1 MNNALID
8 DLNWRY
14 ATKKYDSEKKIS
26 AKDFEIICESLR
38 LAPSSY
44 GLQPLKYFVIDDKS
58 TREKLLP
65 LAYNQPQITD
75 ASHLIVLCSFS
86 KITPIIIKNYLE
98 LMSEV
103 RNEPLSN
110 YEKFGENMQKTFTN
124 LSETATREWTIR
136 QAYIALGQVMHTCAN
151 LRIDATPME
160 GFDKAAFDKALNL
173 TSNNLQSVLLL
184 ALGYRS
190 PEDKLSSLPKVR
202 KPLSEIIEI
211 VK

>member
-124 LSETATREWTIR
+124 LSETATSEWTIR

>member
-1 MNNALID
+1 MNNAIID

-103 RNEPLSN
+103 RNEPFSN
-110 YEKFGENMQKTFTN
+110 YEKFGENMQKTFAN
-124 LSETATREWTIR
+124 LSETATSEWTIR

-190 PEDKLSSLPKVR
+190 PEDKLSSLAKVR

>member
-110 YEKFGENMQKTFTN
+110 YEKFGENMQKTFAN
-124 LSETATREWTIR
+124 LSETATSEWTTR
-136 QAYIALGQVMHTCAN
+136 QAYIALGQIMHTCAN
-151 LRIDATPME
+151 MRIDATPME
-160 GFDKAAFDKALNL
+160 GFDKAAFDEALNL

-190 PEDKLSSLPKVR
+190 PEDKLSSLAKVR

-211 VK
+211 IK

>member
-1 MNNALID
+1 MNNAIID

-14 ATKKYDSEKKIS
+14 ATKKYDFEKKIS
-26 AKDFEIICESLR
+26 SEDFETICESLR
-38 LAPSSY
+38 LVPSSY
-44 GLQPLKYFVIDDKS
+44 GLQPVKYIVVNDKS
-58 TREKLLP
+58 MREKLLP

-75 ASHLIVLCSFS
+75 ASHLIVICSYRNIS
-86 KITPIIIKNYLE
+86 PKIVAEHLT

-103 RNEPLSN
+103 RSIPLEDLS
-110 YEKFGENMQKTFTN
+110 KFGENMNASFAK
-124 LSETATREWTIR
+124 LSAEELCEWTAK
-136 QAYIALGQVMHTCAN
+136 QAYISLGHIMHTCAN

-160 GFDKAAFDKALNL
+160 GFDKAAFDEALNL

-190 PEDKLSSLPKVR
+190 PEDKLSNLPKVR